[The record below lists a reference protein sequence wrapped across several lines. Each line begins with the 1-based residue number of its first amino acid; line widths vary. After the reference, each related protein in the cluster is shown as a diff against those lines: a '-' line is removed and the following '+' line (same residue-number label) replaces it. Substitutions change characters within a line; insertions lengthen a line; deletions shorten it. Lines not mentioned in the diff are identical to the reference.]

1 MVAKSLIRTYLL
13 YLNYDFLEG
22 GLGNIN
28 DALQGSLT
36 YQPAVPTEEMDFVVL
51 QLIRTFNYL
60 LYSIIWMAG
69 WFSDI

>member
-36 YQPAVPTEEMDFVVL
+36 YQPAVPIEEMDFVVL